1 MNPPW
6 SIICRCLA
14 EYLPA
19 LEDSLNGLVSCVV
32 VLQFFVQFSCQ
43 CHACKIYHGS
53 WGLQNVNWL
62 FGSVALNLCLCCDYV

>member
-1 MNPPW
+1 MTLQLMNPPW

-32 VLQFFVQFSCQ
+32 VLQFSCQ
-43 CHACKIYHGS
+43 CHVCKIYRGS
-53 WGLQNVNWL
+53 GGFLNVNWL
-62 FGSVALNLCLCCDYV
+62 LWFSCIEFVSLL